1 MFEDSAAAVFWAACL
16 AQAIGLVVLAVAR
29 SGQPCPECKWILGAF
44 FLMMAVIGG
53 MAVAAFQVGS
63 GAWASCGA
71 TLAIMAVGATLDFP
85 EAAVDL
91 QIIDD

>member
-1 MFEDSAAAVFWAACL
+1 MFEFSPAAVFWAACL
-16 AQAIGLVVLAVAR
+16 AQVAGFLVLAVAR
-29 SGQPCPECKWILGAF
+29 SGQRCPECRWVQGAF

-85 EAAVDL
+85 EADPANPVG
-91 QIIDD
+91 